1 MFLLLGI
8 GSNTYAQIL
17 RPVRWRWNVEK
28 VSENV
33 YNLVFKAR
41 IQGNWS
47 LYSQDIEP
55 DKGPVPTTFNFDKG
69 DFYELIGSPV
79 ESDNVE
85 TVFDKVFE
93 MKIKKFH
100 HNATFTQKIKVLDK
114 SKKLTG
120 YLNFMTCDDT
130 RCLPPTDVDFSFDFA
145 KWDSSFNNLK
155 PVNKKKES
163 TDTESKKQLKGSEPE
178 DESSANT
185 NKIESES
192 KAKFVKK
199 IVTQK
204 EEKSIKTKVEKAN
217 VVSSTEVKPQS
228 KESESGVAKAEH
240 RRKELK
246 PVTWRF
252 EVEDLGNDEK
262 LLRFIAT
269 MEKNWDVYS
278 IYTEDNGPIPTSINF
293 EAKDGVEFIGK
304 AIEKG
309 HLKVGLD
316 PMFGVNVK
324 KFLWDQPYVI
334 EQKVKVKDKSKPLDG
349 YITYQSCDDE
359 RCLFL
364 EKDFAA
370 DLVAN
375 KFFEKSKRM
384 AKVEEKENTKVGS
397 SDENPNTKY
406 KFDKELIETTCG
418 GDDLPTN
425 KKKASSWW
433 LIFLLGFGGGLL
445 AFLTPC
451 VFPMVPLTVSY
462 FTKRSGSRAKGIR
475 NALYYGLSIIVIYV
489 VMGLAVTGIFGA
501 DALNQLS
508 TNVYFNIGFAVL
520 FIIFA
525 FSFFGYFEITL
536 PSSWA
541 NKSDAMANKGG
552 MIGIFFMAF
561 TLALVSFSCT
571 GPIIGTLLVE
581 TATGGG
587 PTIFGSIP
595 VGPLF
600 GMLGFS
606 TALALPFA
614 LFAMFPTWLNAMPK
628 SGSWMNVIKVTLGF
642 IEIALAFKFISIADL
657 TMGWKILP
665 YELFVGIWILV
676 ALLMAA
682 YYFGI
687 LRFPLDPPKQKIS
700 LVRKA
705 FGVLMVGLAL
715 YFATG
720 FRVSERSETF
730 ITPNMLSG
738 LAPPAGHSYIY
749 PKHCPLNIN
758 CFHDYDEGMEYA
770 KEQNKPVLLDF
781 TGYGC
786 VNCRRMEDN
795 VWSQDKVYKL
805 INEDYVLISLYVD
818 EKKALEHQYYSDFGK
833 KKIRTIGNKW
843 SDFQAMHFDR
853 NSQPFY
859 VLMSPEGKILNK
871 PVAYTP
877 DVDKY
882 KAFLECGLSNF
893 KKEKK

>member
-1 MFLLLGI
+1 MKKRITVLLMFLLLGI
-8 GSNTYAQIL
+8 SSNTYSQIL
-17 RPVRWRWNVEK
+17 RPVRWRWRVEK
-28 VSENV
+28 VSDNV
-33 YNLVFKAR
+33 YNLIFKAR
-41 IQGNWS
+41 IQRDWS
-47 LYSQDIEP
+47 LYSQNIKEG
-55 DKGPVPTTFNFDKG
+55 GPVATTFNFDKG
-69 DFYELIGSPV
+69 DFYELIGKPV

-85 TVFDKVFE
+85 TVHDKVFD
-93 MKIKKFH
+93 MQIKKFH

-120 YLNFMTCDDT
+120 YINFMTCDDT
-130 RCLPPTDVDFSFDFA
+130 RCLPPTDADFTFDF
-145 KWDSSFNNLK
+145 KEWDRAFNHLK
-155 PVNKKKES
+155 PVER
-163 TDTESKKQLKGSEPE
+163 
-178 DESSANT
+178 
-185 NKIESES
+185 
-192 KAKFVKK
+192 
-199 IVTQK
+199 
-204 EEKSIKTKVEKAN
+204 KVEKAPAAIN
-217 VVSSTEVKPQS
+217 SKKEESKKKIESTETKVKKVKQLKATVDKTKKTVEPENKIVASQTVNTEPKQKKS
-228 KESESGVAKAEH
+228 SGNSS
-240 RRKELK
+240 RKKLE
-246 PVTWRF
+246 PVKWSF
-252 EVEDLGNDEK
+252 EVEK
-262 LLRFIAT
+262 LSDNERILRFIAT
-269 MEKNWDVYS
+269 MEKNWDIYS
-278 IYTEDNGPIPTSINF
+278 IYTEDNGPIPTSINY
-293 EAKDGVEFIGK
+293 ENKDGIELIGK
-304 AIEKG
+304 PVEKG
-309 HLKVGLD
+309 HLKEGLD
-316 PMFGVNVK
+316 PMFGVDVK
-324 KFLWDQPYVI
+324 KFLWEEPYVV
-334 EQKVKVKDKSKPLDG
+334 EQKIKVKDASKPLDG
-349 YITYQSCDDE
+349 YISYQSCDDE

-364 EKDFAA
+364 EKNFAV
-370 DLVAN
+370 DL
-375 KFFEKSKRM
+375 
-384 AKVEEKENTKVGS
+384 KENRFVDNSEEIGMKNAGQEKKVV
-397 SDENPNTKY
+397 SDDANPNTKY
-406 KFDKELIETTCG
+406 KFDKALIETACG
-418 GDDLPTN
+418 SDDLPDEN
-425 KKKASSWW
+425 KKASSWW

-489 VMGLAVTGIFGA
+489 IMGLAVTGIFGA

-508 TNVYFNIGFAVL
+508 TNVYFNIGFAIL

-541 NKSDAMANKGG
+541 NKSDAMASKGG
-552 MIGIFFMAF
+552 MLGIFFMAF

-614 LFAMFPTWLNAMPK
+614 LFAMFPAWLNSMPK

-805 INEDYVLISLYVD
+805 INDDYVLISLYVD
-818 EKKALEHQYYSDFGK
+818 EKKALEKPYYSEFGK

-859 VLMSPEGKILNK
+859 VLMAPDGRILNK

-882 KAFLECGLSNF
+882 KAFLECGLNNF
-893 KKEKK
+893 KK